1 MGRHA
6 RASRRHDG
14 NRRPPSLAPRDEGIR
29 VSRRRLQRLRYTDML
44 CQDSRSRRGMSLR
57 NRVALITGGSR
68 GIGRGIAVRLA
79 QDGARVAIAY
89 RSNKAAAQQ
98 TLLQLQSNGAD
109 CVAVETDVSDAPRA
123 EQLLRTVAD
132 RFGRI
137 DVLVNNV
144 GDFRWGTL
152 AESSLEDWQSIFSS
166 NLMTVLHMSRAAL
179 PLMRRGRWGRIIN
192 LGAVGAER
200 AFGQAKI
207 SAYAAAK
214 AAVVALSRSLAL
226 EEAKNGIT
234 VNVVNPSSID
244 EKELT
249 LNEARR
255 IRDARFPIGR
265 PPTAEDVA
273 AAVSFFASEEAE
285 YVTGQVVN
293 VSGGWML

>member
-1 MGRHA
+1 
-6 RASRRHDG
+6 
-14 NRRPPSLAPRDEGIR
+14 
-29 VSRRRLQRLRYTDML
+29 
-44 CQDSRSRRGMSLR
+44 MSLR
-57 NRVALITGGSR
+57 NRVALVTGGSR

-98 TLLQLQSNGAD
+98 TLLQLQARGAD
-109 CVAVETDVSDAPRA
+109 CVAVETDITSAARTD
-123 EQLLRTVAD
+123 QLVKTVLD
-132 RFGRI
+132 RFGRLDI
-137 DVLVNNV
+137 VINNV

-152 AESSLEDWQSIFSS
+152 AESSIEDWDRVFSS
-166 NLMTVLHMSRAAL
+166 NLSTVFYVSRAAL
-179 PLMRRGRWGRIIN
+179 PHMRKGRWGRIIN

-244 EKELT
+244 EKELS
-249 LNEARR
+249 LDEARR

-265 PPTAEDVA
+265 PPTVEDVA
-273 AAVSFFASEEAE
+273 ATVAFFASEEAE

>member
-1 MGRHA
+1 M
-6 RASRRHDG
+6 
-14 NRRPPSLAPRDEGIR
+14 
-29 VSRRRLQRLRYTDML
+29 
-44 CQDSRSRRGMSLR
+44 
-57 NRVALITGGSR
+57 
-68 GIGRGIAVRLA
+68 
-79 QDGARVAIAY
+79 AIAY

-98 TLLQLQSNGAD
+98 TLRQMQAVGGD
-109 CVAVETDVSDAPRA
+109 CVAVETDISDPARA
-123 EQLLRTVAD
+123 EQLIQTVVD
-132 RFGRI
+132 RFGRL
-137 DVLVNNV
+137 DLLVNNV

-152 AESSLEDWQSIFSS
+152 AESSLDDWKNIFAS
-166 NLMTVLHMSRAAL
+166 NLMTVVYVTRAAL
-179 PLMRRGRWGRIIN
+179 PHMRKGRWGRIIN
-192 LGAVGAER
+192 MGAVGAER

-244 EKELT
+244 ENELT
-249 LNEARR
+249 IDEARK

-265 PPTAEDVA
+265 PPTTEDVA
-273 AAVSFFASEEAE
+273 STVAFFASEEAE

>member
-1 MGRHA
+1 
-6 RASRRHDG
+6 
-14 NRRPPSLAPRDEGIR
+14 
-29 VSRRRLQRLRYTDML
+29 
-44 CQDSRSRRGMSLR
+44 MSLR
-57 NRVALITGGSR
+57 NRVAVVTGGTR
-68 GIGRGIAVRLA
+68 GIGRGIALGLA
-79 QDGARVAIAY
+79 REGARIALVY
-89 RSNKAAAQQ
+89 RTNKIAAQ
-98 TLLQLQSNGAD
+98 TALRQLQAVGAD
-109 CVAVETDVSDAPRA
+109 CVAVETDITEPARA
-123 EQLLRTVAD
+123 EQLMRTVAD
-132 RFGRI
+132 RYGRI

-152 AESSLEDWQSIFSS
+152 AESSVEEWTSIFDS
-166 NLMTVLHMSRAAL
+166 NVSTVFYMCRAAL
-179 PLMRRGRWGRIIN
+179 PLMRKGRWGRIIN

-214 AAVVALSRSLAL
+214 AAVVAMSRSLAL

-244 EKELT
+244 EKDLT
-249 LNEARR
+249 LEEARKLK
-255 IRDARFPIGR
+255 DARYPIGR
-265 PPTAEDVA
+265 PPTVDDVA

>member
-1 MGRHA
+1 
-6 RASRRHDG
+6 
-14 NRRPPSLAPRDEGIR
+14 
-29 VSRRRLQRLRYTDML
+29 
-44 CQDSRSRRGMSLR
+44 MSLR
-57 NRVALITGGSR
+57 NRVALVTGGSR

-79 QDGARVAIAY
+79 KEGARVAVAY
-89 RSNKAAAQQ
+89 RSNKSAAQQ
-98 TLLQLQSNGAD
+98 TLRQLQTSGAE
-109 CVAVETDVSDAPRA
+109 CVAVETDINDAGRS
-123 EQLLRTVAD
+123 EELLRTVAD
-132 RFGRI
+132 RFGRVDI
-137 DVLVNNV
+137 LVNNV

-152 AESSLEDWQSIFSS
+152 AESSLADWQSIIAS
-166 NLMTVLHMSRAAL
+166 NLMTVVYVSRAAL
-179 PLMRRGRWGRIIN
+179 PHMRKGRWGRIIN

-244 EKELT
+244 ENELT

-265 PPTAEDVA
+265 PPTVEDVA
-273 AAVSFFASEEAE
+273 ASVSFFASEEAE
-285 YVTGQVVN
+285 YITGQVIN

>member
-1 MGRHA
+1 
-6 RASRRHDG
+6 
-14 NRRPPSLAPRDEGIR
+14 
-29 VSRRRLQRLRYTDML
+29 
-44 CQDSRSRRGMSLR
+44 MSLR
-57 NRVALITGGSR
+57 NRVAVVTGGTR
-68 GIGRGIAVRLA
+68 GIGKGIALGLA
-79 QDGARVAIAY
+79 RQGARIALVY
-89 RSNKAAAQQ
+89 RANKAAAQMALRELQ
-98 TLLQLQSNGAD
+98 TTGAD
-109 CVAVETDVSDAPRA
+109 CVAVETNITDPARA
-123 EQLLRTVAD
+123 GQLVKTVGD
-132 RFGRI
+132 RYGRI

-144 GDFRWGTL
+144 GEFRWGGL
-152 AESSLEDWQSIFSS
+152 ADSSVEEWSNIFDS
-166 NLMTVLHMSRAAL
+166 NVMTVFYMCRAAL
-179 PLMRRGRWGRIIN
+179 PLMRKGRWGRIVN

-244 EKELT
+244 EKDLT
-249 LNEARR
+249 LEEARKLK
-255 IRDARFPIGR
+255 DARFPIGR
-265 PPTAEDVA
+265 PPTVDDVA

>member
-1 MGRHA
+1 
-6 RASRRHDG
+6 
-14 NRRPPSLAPRDEGIR
+14 
-29 VSRRRLQRLRYTDML
+29 
-44 CQDSRSRRGMSLR
+44 MSLR
-57 NRVALITGGSR
+57 DRVALVTGGSR
-68 GIGRGIAVRLA
+68 GIGRGIAARLA
-79 QDGARVAIAY
+79 RDGARVAIAY
-89 RSNKAAAQQ
+89 RSNKVAAQQ
-98 TLLQLQSNGAD
+98 TLRQLQTSGAD
-109 CVAVETDVSDAPRA
+109 CVAVETDITDAPRA
-123 EQLLRTVAD
+123 EQLLRTVVE
-132 RFGRI
+132 RFGRVDI
-137 DVLVNNV
+137 VVNNV

-152 AESSLEDWQSIFSS
+152 AESPLEDWQNIFSS
-166 NLMTVLHMSRAAL
+166 NLMTVLYISRAAL
-179 PLMRRGRWGRIIN
+179 PHMRRGRWGRIIN

-255 IRDARFPIGR
+255 MRDARFPIGR
-265 PPTAEDVA
+265 PPTVEDVA
-273 AAVSFFASEEAE
+273 ATVAFFASEEAE

>member
-1 MGRHA
+1 MGRA
-6 RASRRHDG
+6 MG
-14 NRRPPSLAPRDEGIR
+14 
-29 VSRRRLQRLRYTDML
+29 LQK
-44 CQDSRSRRGMSLR
+44 
-57 NRVALITGGSR
+57 RVALVTGGSR
-68 GIGRGIAVRLA
+68 GIGRGIAVKLA

-89 RSNKAAAQQ
+89 RSNKTAAQQ
-98 TLLQLQSNGAD
+98 TLRLLQERGAE
-109 CVAVETDVSDAPRA
+109 CVAVETDIKDAGRS
-123 EQLLRTVAD
+123 EELLRTVVE
-132 RFGRI
+132 RFGRMDI
-137 DVLVNNV
+137 VVNNV

-152 AESSLEDWQSIFSS
+152 AESSLEDWQNVISS
-166 NLMTVLHMSRAAL
+166 NLMTVLYVSRAAL
-179 PLMRRGRWGRIIN
+179 PHLRRGRWGRIIN

-214 AAVVALSRSLAL
+214 AGVVALSRSLAL

-244 EKELT
+244 ENELT
-249 LNEARR
+249 LSEARK

-265 PPTAEDVA
+265 PPTVEDVA
-273 AAVSFFASEEAE
+273 NTVAFFASEEAE

>member
-1 MGRHA
+1 
-6 RASRRHDG
+6 
-14 NRRPPSLAPRDEGIR
+14 
-29 VSRRRLQRLRYTDML
+29 
-44 CQDSRSRRGMSLR
+44 MSLR

-68 GIGRGIAVRLA
+68 GIGKGIALRLA

-89 RSNKAAAQQ
+89 RSNKGAAQQ
-98 TLLQLQSNGAD
+98 TLRQLQTSGAD
-109 CVAVETDVSDAPRA
+109 CVAVETDIGDPALA
-123 EQLLRTVAD
+123 EQLVRTVVD
-132 RFGRI
+132 RFGRL
-137 DVLVNNV
+137 DVVVNNV
-144 GDFRWGTL
+144 GDFRWGTVG
-152 AESSLEDWQSIFSS
+152 ESSLEDWQRVFTS
-166 NLMTVLHMSRAAL
+166 NLMTVLYVSRAAL
-179 PLMRRGRWGRIIN
+179 PHMRRGRWGRIVN

-244 EKELT
+244 ENELT
-249 LNEARR
+249 LSEARR

-265 PPTAEDVA
+265 PPTVEDVA
-273 AAVSFFASEEAE
+273 ASVAFFASEEAE